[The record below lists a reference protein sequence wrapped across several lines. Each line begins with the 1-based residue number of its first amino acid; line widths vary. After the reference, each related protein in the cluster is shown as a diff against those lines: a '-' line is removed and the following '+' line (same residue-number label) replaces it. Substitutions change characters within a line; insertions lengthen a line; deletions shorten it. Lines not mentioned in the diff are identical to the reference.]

1 MACVYIPDCLLG
13 LIKIL
18 IIKLF
23 FACML
28 SIVVLVFSRQI
39 IIDNWA
45 EYQCNPLITPF
56 AGMFGHDS
64 TTTMEECSKMTF
76 KSQTASLTDPMTSI
90 FDAHMGGLSSLGSML
105 SDLNSTSSGLFSVF
119 TSGIT
124 SFMSQMG
131 NVATTIQYLIIKIQT
146 LLQRLVATL
155 LVMVY
160 SMNSLVQGIIGI
172 QQDATFRDL
181 ANALRVFV

>member
-1 MACVYIPDCLLG
+1 MACVYIPDRLLG
-13 LIKIL
+13 FIKIL

-23 FACML
+23 FSCIL

-39 IIDNWA
+39 IIDNWN
-45 EYQCNPLITPF
+45 EYKCNPLITPF

-64 TTTMEECSKMTF
+64 TTTLEECSHMTF
-76 KSQTASLTDPMTSI
+76 KSQTFSLTGPMTSI
-90 FDAHMGGLSSLGSML
+90 FDAHMSGLSSLGSML

-119 TSGIT
+119 TKGIT
-124 SFMSQMG
+124 SFMSQMS

-146 LLQRLVATL
+146 LLQRLVATM

-160 SMNSLVQGIIGI
+160 SMNALVQGIIGI
-172 QQDATFRDL
+172 QQDSTFRDT
-181 ANALRVFV
+181 ANFLTSF

>member
-1 MACVYIPDCLLG
+1 
-13 LIKIL
+13 
-18 IIKLF
+18 
-23 FACML
+23 
-28 SIVVLVFSRQI
+28 
-39 IIDNWA
+39 
-45 EYQCNPLITPF
+45 
-56 AGMFGHDS
+56 
-64 TTTMEECSKMTF
+64 MTF

-131 NVATTIQYLIIKIQT
+131 NVATIQYLIIKIQT

-172 QQDATFRDL
+172 QQDATFRAM
-181 ANALRVFV
+181 ANALRVF